1 MSPQNFRQSRAFI
14 IQPPSPPPPPQMK
27 NIPIHPSLR
36 INVKKKKTCEKNG
49 QNIA

>member
-14 IQPPSPPPPPQMK
+14 IQPPSPPPPPPQMK

-36 INVKKKKTCEKNG
+36 INVKKKKLAKKMAK
-49 QNIA
+49 I